1 MAQPHDPRTKAA
13 ALAGLATGESIHSVA
28 RRLGVSRSTVQRW
41 RDAAHVPTP
50 GLVGPQKKQELGE
63 QVYSFLEES
72 IETLAAQVRFARDEA
87 WLRRQSAA
95 DLAMLFGVLNDK
107 TVRLLAALQPDTNG
121 AGEGA

>member
-1 MAQPHDPRTKAA
+1 MARPHDLRTKAA

-72 IETLAAQVRFARDEA
+72 IETLTAQVRVARDEA
-87 WLRRQSAA
+87 WLKRQSAA
-95 DLAMLFGVLNDK
+95 DLALLFGVLNDK
-107 TVRLLAALQPDTNG
+107 TVRLLAALQPDPSG
-121 AGEGA
+121 AEERA

>member
-13 ALAGLATGESIHSVA
+13 ALAGLATGESVHSVA

-41 RDAAHVPTP
+41 RDGADLPRS
-50 GLVGPQKKQELGE
+50 GLVGPQKKQEIGE
-63 QVYSFLEES
+63 QVYGFLEES
-72 IETLAAQVRFARDEA
+72 IETLTAQARFARDEA

-107 TVRLLAALQPDTNG
+107 TVRLLAALQPDPSG